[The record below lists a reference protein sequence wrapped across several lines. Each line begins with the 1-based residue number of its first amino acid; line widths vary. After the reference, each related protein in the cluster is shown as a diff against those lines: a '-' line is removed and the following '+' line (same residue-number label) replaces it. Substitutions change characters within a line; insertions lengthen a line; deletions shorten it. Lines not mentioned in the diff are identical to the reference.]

1 MNKGHSELVVQWKY
15 RNRGSVNS
23 EHKGP
28 EEQWALWT
36 SGTMGAEDQW
46 NNGHRGPVEQ
56 WVQRTSGT
64 VGIEDQRNS
73 GYRGPEEQ

>member
-1 MNKGHSELVVQWKY
+1 MGTEDQRNRGHRELVVQWRS

-28 EEQWALWT
+28 EEQWAPRT

-46 NNGHRGPVEQ
+46 N
-56 WVQRTSGT
+56 SGLT
-64 VGIEDQRNS
+64 
-73 GYRGPEEQ
+73 GPEE

>member
-1 MNKGHSELVVQWKY
+1 MLQTATFVEGTVSGYRGSVNRGHSELVVQWKY

-36 SGTMGAEDQW
+36 SVTMGAEDQ
-46 NNGHRGPVEQ
+46 
-56 WVQRTSGT
+56 
-64 VGIEDQRNS
+64 
-73 GYRGPEEQ
+73 